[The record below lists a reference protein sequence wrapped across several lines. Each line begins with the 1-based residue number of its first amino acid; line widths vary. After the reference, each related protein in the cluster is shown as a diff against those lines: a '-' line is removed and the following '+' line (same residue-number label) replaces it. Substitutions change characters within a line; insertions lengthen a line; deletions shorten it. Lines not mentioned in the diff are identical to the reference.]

1 MKLKAPDD
9 DPVTALSPINWF
21 SGICLAAFLTV
32 IYPSTGVAKRGAG
45 QLNATEEWIV
55 MQTSAGEIAD
65 LSKQFPDQEKDKRKL
80 SAHFLE
86 ELLTGALPGI
96 KLHRHG
102 VRIIGATIDEPVDL
116 ENAQI
121 PCEVWLEH
129 CQFNASAN
137 FNGANFAGTISLEN
151 SRFKTD
157 ATFNSMKAGRAAF
170 SDAVFEGPLDVG
182 FADIASN
189 FEGNG
194 AKFQN
199 KEMTADF
206 GGMKVRGYAFFNGAV
221 FEGPAN
227 FGSADI
233 ASNLQAQGVKF
244 QNKEKIADFS
254 SMKVGGDTSFNDAVF
269 EGPVSFILA
278 DIAGNFSGRGAR
290 FQNKETGADFSSLKV
305 RGYAFFLS
313 GAVFEGPANFGSA
326 NIASTFAAPGAK
338 FQSKEKQ
345 ANFGGMKVGGYA
357 FLNDAVF
364 EGPVTFAL
372 AEIATAFSANQAKF
386 QNKETEANFSSMKVG
401 GYTVF
406 NDAVFEGPANF
417 ALAEIAGAFNA
428 NDTKFHNKESEANF
442 NGMKI
447 RGDAFFK
454 NAAFEG
460 PVNLVSAD
468 IAGNLEAQGAKFQNK
483 EKIASFGGM
492 KVGGYAVF
500 NDAVFK
506 GPVNFVGADVAGNF
520 AAGKAKFKNK
530 EKDASFGAM
539 KLGGHAFFNDAVFE
553 GPANFNYADFAWLD
567 LSKTV
572 CPKVAAKF
580 HMQGMS
586 YKYIRAAP
594 NEPESH
600 RALLKLADQS
610 AYSADVYNH
619 LEEFFLRQGYRD
631 DADRAFIQGKRRE
644 RKENLRG
651 LSWVGDCLL
660 DWLVG
665 YGRRPW
671 QAGIPCAALVA
682 LGCVLFSPKKMEPQK
697 PEDTP
702 RVYSRFWYSLGL
714 FLPFVDLQAD
724 KVWKPKADQ
733 TFLRNYMRVH
743 IMLGWILVPLVLAA
757 LTGLIK

>member
-9 DPVTALSPINWF
+9 SAVTTVSPINWF
-21 SGICLAAFLTV
+21 SGICLAAFLT
-32 IYPSTGVAKRGAG
+32 ICYPSTGVAKSGAG
-45 QLNATEEWIV
+45 ELNATEEWV
-55 MQTSAGEIAD
+55 VTQTRAGEIAD
-65 LSKQFPDQEKDKRKL
+65 LSKQFPDKEKDKRKL

-86 ELLTGALPGI
+86 ELLMGALPGI

-121 PCEVWLEH
+121 PCELWLEH
-129 CQFNASAN
+129 CQFNASAD
-137 FNGANFAGTISLEN
+137 FNSANFAGTVSFEN
-151 SRFKTD
+151 SAFKAD
-157 ATFNSMKAGRAAF
+157 AGFNSMKVGRA
-170 SDAVFEGPLDVG
+170 V
-182 FADIASN
+182 
-189 FEGNG
+189 
-194 AKFQN
+194 
-199 KEMTADF
+199 
-206 GGMKVRGYAFFNGAV
+206 
-221 FEGPAN
+221 
-227 FGSADI
+227 
-233 ASNLQAQGVKF
+233 
-244 QNKEKIADFS
+244 
-254 SMKVGGDTSFNDAVF
+254 FNDAVF
-269 EGPVSFILA
+269 EGPVDFISA
-278 DIAGNFSGRGAR
+278 DIANFEANGAK
-290 FQNKETGADFSSLKV
+290 FQNKEKDATFNSMKV
-305 RGYAFFLS
+305 RGYAFFKN
-313 GAVFEGPANFGSA
+313 AVFEGPADFGS
-326 NIASTFAAPGAK
+326 
-338 FQSKEKQ
+338 
-345 ANFGGMKVGGYA
+345 V
-357 FLNDAVF
+357 
-364 EGPVTFAL
+364 
-372 AEIATAFSANQAKF
+372 
-386 QNKETEANFSSMKVG
+386 
-401 GYTVF
+401 
-406 NDAVFEGPANF
+406 
-417 ALAEIAGAFNA
+417 
-428 NDTKFHNKESEANF
+428 
-442 NGMKI
+442 
-447 RGDAFFK
+447 
-454 NAAFEG
+454 
-460 PVNLVSAD
+460 D

-483 EKIASFGGM
+483 EKIANFSSMKVGGDAYFNDGVFEGPVSFILADIASNFSGHGARFQNKEKGANFSSIKIRGYAFFLGGAVFEGAANFASANIASTFAAPGAKFQNKEKEANFGGMKVGGYAFFNDAVFEGPVNFALAEIATALSANEAKFQNKETEANFSSMKIGGYTFFNDAVFEGPVNFVLSEIAGNFHANEAKFHNKEREANFNAIKIRGDAFFKNAVFEGPVNLVSADIASNLEAQGAKFQNKEKEASFGGM

-500 NDAVFK
+500 NEAVFE

-520 AAGKAKFKNK
+520 AAGKARFKNK
-530 EKDASFGAM
+530 EKDASFGGM

-553 GPANFNYADFAWLD
+553 GPVNLNYADYAWLD
-567 LSKTV
+567 LSNTV
-572 CPKVAAKF
+572 WPKAAAKF

-586 YKYIRAAP
+586 YKYLRAAP

-600 RALLKLADQS
+600 RALLKLADRS

-631 DADRAFIQGKRRE
+631 DADRAFIKGKRRE
-644 RKENLRG
+644 RKENLHG
-651 LSWVGDCLL
+651 LSWVGSCLL

>member
-9 DPVTALSPINWF
+9 SAVTTVSPINWF
-21 SGICLAAFLTV
+21 SGICLAAFLT
-32 IYPSTGVAKRGAG
+32 ICYPSTGVAKSGAG
-45 QLNATEEWIV
+45 ELNATEEWV
-55 MQTSAGEIAD
+55 VTQTRAGEIAD
-65 LSKQFPDQEKDKRKL
+65 LSKQFPDKEKDKRKL

-86 ELLTGALPGI
+86 ELLMGALPGI

-121 PCEVWLEH
+121 PCELWLEH
-129 CQFNASAN
+129 CQFNASAD
-137 FNGANFAGTISLEN
+137 FNSANFAGTVSFEN
-151 SRFKTD
+151 SAFKAD
-157 ATFNSMKAGRAAF
+157 AGFNSMKAGRA
-170 SDAVFEGPLDVG
+170 V
-182 FADIASN
+182 
-189 FEGNG
+189 
-194 AKFQN
+194 
-199 KEMTADF
+199 
-206 GGMKVRGYAFFNGAV
+206 
-221 FEGPAN
+221 
-227 FGSADI
+227 
-233 ASNLQAQGVKF
+233 
-244 QNKEKIADFS
+244 
-254 SMKVGGDTSFNDAVF
+254 FNDAVF
-269 EGPVSFILA
+269 EGPVDFISA
-278 DIAGNFSGRGAR
+278 DIANFEANGAK
-290 FQNKETGADFSSLKV
+290 FQNKEKDATFNSMKV
-305 RGYAFFLS
+305 RGYAFFKN
-313 GAVFEGPANFGSA
+313 AVFEGPADFG
-326 NIASTFAAPGAK
+326 
-338 FQSKEKQ
+338 
-345 ANFGGMKVGGYA
+345 
-357 FLNDAVF
+357 
-364 EGPVTFAL
+364 
-372 AEIATAFSANQAKF
+372 
-386 QNKETEANFSSMKVG
+386 
-401 GYTVF
+401 
-406 NDAVFEGPANF
+406 
-417 ALAEIAGAFNA
+417 
-428 NDTKFHNKESEANF
+428 
-442 NGMKI
+442 
-447 RGDAFFK
+447 
-454 NAAFEG
+454 
-460 PVNLVSAD
+460 SAD

-483 EKIASFGGM
+483 EKIANFSSMKVGGDAYFNDGVFEGPVSFILADIASNFSGHGARFQNKEKGANFSSIKIRGYAFFLGGAVFEGAANFASANIASTFAAPGAKFQNKEKEANFGGMKVGGYAFFNDAVFEGPVNFALAEIATALSANEAKFQNKETEANFSSMKIGGYTFFNDAVFEGPVNFVLSEIAGNFHANEAKFHNKEREANFNAIKIRGDAFFKNAVFEGPVNLVSADIASNLEAQGAKFQNKEKEASFGGM

-500 NDAVFK
+500 NEAVFE

-520 AAGKAKFKNK
+520 AAGKARFKNK
-530 EKDASFGAM
+530 EKDASFGGM

-553 GPANFNYADFAWLD
+553 GPVNLNYADFAWLD
-567 LSKTV
+567 LSNTV
-572 CPKVAAKF
+572 WPKAAAKF

-586 YKYIRAAP
+586 YKYLRAAP

-600 RALLKLADQS
+600 RALLKLADRS

-631 DADRAFIQGKRRE
+631 DADRAFIKGKRRE
-644 RKENLRG
+644 RKENLHG
-651 LSWVGDCLL
+651 LSWVGSCLL